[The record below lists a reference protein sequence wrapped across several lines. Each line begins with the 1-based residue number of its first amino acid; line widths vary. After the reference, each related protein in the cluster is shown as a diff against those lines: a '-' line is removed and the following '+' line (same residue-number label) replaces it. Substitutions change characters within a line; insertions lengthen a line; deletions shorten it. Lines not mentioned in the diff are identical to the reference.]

1 MAVLDRL
8 AVVVEFKSAAV
19 SWLSRYGTILAL
31 ILLILF
37 NLAFT
42 ANFATWQTLNIN
54 LTQVSTI
61 LIVAI
66 GMTLVIG
73 SGGIDLSV
81 GSLMAISGA
90 IAPLIFLNHIV
101 QLPNIYVGVA
111 LAFTLP
117 VLLAGLF
124 GFFNGWLITRYK
136 VQPIVATL
144 ILFIAGRGIAQSF
157 TDSNQVIFTTPE
169 FQFIGLGRL
178 VGVPVQ
184 VIIMS
189 VIVATGVWAVGRTI
203 FGKHL
208 LAVGGNEAAARLAGV
223 RVDRIKLQ
231 VSSVLDFKVAT
242 NPAVVVNNLDWT
254 SPLSAI
260 EFLRDIGKHFSVNQM
275 LSKDSVANRL
285 EGGIS
290 YTEFSYQVLQAFDYL
305 ELYRR
310 YNCTLQL
317 GGSDQWGNIVAG
329 LDLIRRVE
337 SGSGH
342 ALTVPLLTKA
352 DGTKF
357 GKSAGG
363 SIWLDP
369 EMTSPYAFFQ
379 YWLNSDDKD
388 VINFLK
394 LFSFNSR
401 QEIEEI
407 EKEHNEN
414 PGARNAHRALA
425 RELTALIHG
434 EETSA
439 RVEEAAKALFG
450 QGDLNTLD
458 EKTLASALSEL
469 PRVQISSN
477 EEIPTW
483 VDLLAAAG
491 VVDSKSAARRIVK
504 EGGAYLNNEKI
515 SGEDFRLEKSHF
527 LCGKYAV
534 LRKGKRDLAAV
545 ELV

>member
-1 MAVLDRL
+1 MSQFLDDLRWRGLIAQTTDEKEL
-8 AVVVEFKSAAV
+8 A
-19 SWLSRYGTILAL
+19 TAL
-31 ILLILF
+31 EKPTTLYIGFDPTAPSIHVG
-37 NLAFT
+37 NL
-42 ANFATWQTLNIN
+42 
-54 LTQVSTI
+54 V
-61 LIVAI
+61 
-66 GMTLVIG
+66 
-73 SGGIDLSV
+73 
-81 GSLMAISGA
+81 
-90 IAPLIFLNHIV
+90 
-101 QLPNIYVGVA
+101 
-111 LAFTLP
+111 
-117 VLLAGLF
+117 VLLVLRRFQLAGHH
-124 GFFNGWLITRYK
+124 
-136 VQPIVATL
+136 PIA
-144 ILFIAGRGIAQSF
+144 
-157 TDSNQVIFTTPE
+157 
-169 FQFIGLGRL
+169 L
-178 VGVPVQ
+178 VGG
-184 VIIMS
+184 
-189 VIVATGVWAVGRTI
+189 ATGLVGDPSGR
-203 FGKHL
+203 
-208 LAVGGNEAAARLAGV
+208 NEERSLNSTEIV
-223 RVDRIKLQ
+223 EQWVSRITLQ

-290 YTEFSYQVLQAFDYL
+290 YTEFSYQVLQAFDFL

-310 YNCTLQL
+310 NKCTLQL

-337 SGSGH
+337 GGSGH

-352 DGTKF
+352 DGAKF
-357 GKSAGG
+357 GKTAGG
-363 SIWLDP
+363 SVWLDP

-394 LFSFNSR
+394 VFSFKSR
-401 QEIEEI
+401 AEIEEI

-425 RELTALIHG
+425 RELTSLIHG

-469 PRVQISSN
+469 PRVEIPAS
-477 EEIPTW
+477 EELPTW

-515 SGEDFRLEKSHF
+515 SGEEFRLEKSHF

-545 ELV
+545 VLG